1 MLVESRSGKK
11 EYRAFSDETGNETGT
26 LPSKLKPW
34 YNYAYQFV
42 EAIKKKQPK
51 LVVVVKKQV
60 TLPKSATNPSQVV
73 NMKISSVY
81 SLSGHIEATMKH
93 QTDSNGPTETV
104 IVKASPP
111 KYDFYEL
118 EQNVRGLK

>member
-1 MLVESRSGKK
+1 MAKQSKKIYISGDGIRVLVESRSSKK

-51 LVVVVKKQV
+51 LVVVVKK
-60 TLPKSATNPSQVV
+60 
-73 NMKISSVY
+73 
-81 SLSGHIEATMKH
+81 
-93 QTDSNGPTETV
+93 
-104 IVKASPP
+104 
-111 KYDFYEL
+111 
-118 EQNVRGLK
+118 